1 MTAGVGVI
9 GGGIIGVALAKA
21 LAERGETVTLLE
33 KEGRLA
39 AHQSGH
45 NSGVLHA
52 GLYYQPGSLKAQLCT
67 RGRALLAEYCQAHAL
82 PYAEL
87 GKIVVAK
94 DASELA
100 GLQRIWERTQANQV
114 PDARYLEAAEVTEIE
129 PAVSAVAGVH
139 SPRTAVTDFAAVT
152 EHLGQQLRQAGARV
166 LLNAEVTHVRQEL
179 GRVRL
184 GSTVGDFDFDRLI
197 VCAGLQSDK
206 IAALVGAS
214 PDPRILPF
222 RGEYWLLSPQRQGLV
237 NGMIYPV
244 PDPRLPFLGVHFTR
258 GVYGEVH
265 VGPNAVPALS
275 REGYSW
281 SRISW
286 TDTYGSIRWPGAGA
300 LTRKYWRTGIAEV
313 AASLIKPLY
322 LKQAQAYLPQLRA
335 ADLAHKGAAGVRAQ
349 AWSAD
354 GSLLD
359 DFAIDSVGPVTLI
372 RNAPSPAATS
382 SLAIA
387 EHVLAEHFR

>member
-67 RGRALLAEYCQAHAL
+67 RGRALLAEYCQEHAL

-114 PDARYLEAAEVTEIE
+114 PDACYLEAAEVTEIE
-129 PAVSAVAGVH
+129 PAVSAVAGVY

-184 GSTVGDFDFDRLI
+184 GSTVGDSARSADRLRRAAI
-197 VCAGLQSDK
+197 GQDRGAG
-206 IAALVGAS
+206 G
-214 PDPRILPF
+214 
-222 RGEYWLLSPQRQGLV
+222 GEPGPTDS
-237 NGMIYPV
+237 PV
-244 PDPRLPFLGVHFTR
+244 PR
-258 GVYGEVH
+258 
-265 VGPNAVPALS
+265 
-275 REGYSW
+275 
-281 SRISW
+281 
-286 TDTYGSIRWPGAGA
+286 
-300 LTRKYWRTGIAEV
+300 
-313 AASLIKPLY
+313 
-322 LKQAQAYLPQLRA
+322 
-335 ADLAHKGAAGVRAQ
+335 
-349 AWSAD
+349 
-354 GSLLD
+354 
-359 DFAIDSVGPVTLI
+359 
-372 RNAPSPAATS
+372 
-382 SLAIA
+382 
-387 EHVLAEHFR
+387 